1 MHGADRDDGHAGD
14 GAGDMVTLEEEGIG
28 AQLRRIRERK
38 GISQRRLALESG
50 VDRAYISQIEAGGVR
65 TITLRTARS
74 LATGLGVRPEI
85 FLALS
90 AADEDIYLEPDQ
102 FAQFLDVVRVRQEA
116 DAAEGRSKTNKRRK
130 TGSNGGR

>member
-1 MHGADRDDGHAGD
+1 
-14 GAGDMVTLEEEGIG
+14 MVTLEEEGIG